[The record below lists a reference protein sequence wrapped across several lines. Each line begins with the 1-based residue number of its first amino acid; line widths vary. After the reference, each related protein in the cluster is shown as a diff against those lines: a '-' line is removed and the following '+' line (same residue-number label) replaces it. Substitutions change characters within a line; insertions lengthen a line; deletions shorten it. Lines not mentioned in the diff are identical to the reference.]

1 MTGSLCLQHR
11 RLAVPNGCAPL
22 SVPLIR
28 SHTAQSTH
36 ITCDKPQDQ
45 FTDRELAAARL
56 QFAAAAASV
65 APLLKQLCIDTTN
78 EAGFSAKEFEGVKK
92 VFIYV
97 VALSTAYLQLGLQ
110 GLSASEYMQQ

>member
-36 ITCDKPQDQ
+36 ITC
-45 FTDRELAAARL
+45 DRELAAARL

>member
-1 MTGSLCLQHR
+1 M
-11 RLAVPNGCAPL
+11 

-65 APLLKQLCIDTTN
+65 APLLKQLCI